1 MGSEGPFIS
10 RVKLRPL
17 RQRRLE
23 RGWRLTV
30 AAALA
35 QALQIAIA
43 GVLVRTKQTRQRLEV
58 LGYLAGLLHHGA
70 DRGADWCFELQG
82 HLGTTRLEERLA
94 TDGILL
100 RLPVTLERRV
110 F

>member
-1 MGSEGPFIS
+1 MESEGPFIS

-43 GVLVRTKQTRQRLEV
+43 GVLVRTKQTRQR
-58 LGYLAGLLHHGA
+58 
-70 DRGADWCFELQG
+70 
-82 HLGTTRLEERLA
+82 
-94 TDGILL
+94 
-100 RLPVTLERRV
+100 
-110 F
+110 